1 MGALLAMDASFSQ
14 RTSSYLPFLFSN
26 PFVQMNV
33 FLVGSDSRTGALYGE
48 RGSRTALGRNDNALN
63 DAV

>member
-1 MGALLAMDASFSQ
+1 MPVSRKELLPTF
-14 RTSSYLPFLFSN
+14 PFLFSN